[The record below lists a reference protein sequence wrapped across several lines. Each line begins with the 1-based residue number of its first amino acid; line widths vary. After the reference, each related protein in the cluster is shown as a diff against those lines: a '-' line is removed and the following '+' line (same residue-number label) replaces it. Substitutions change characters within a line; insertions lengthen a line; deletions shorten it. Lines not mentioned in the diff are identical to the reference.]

1 MRRVLDNDDLE
12 KMVAH
17 IERLKLSFDHEPEEH
32 NYTSA
37 VLILSDAI
45 LSVRR
50 KYKEVVQPIIDR
62 IRNHKLDEQSLE
74 QLVQMIDE
82 RGAQY
87 LMDLWQYQ
95 DEERVL
101 RLRRLSQR
109 FLELK
114 PKLEI
119 HDDLHLLKSWAQSA
133 VPEHAKAFGVKG
145 VGIATFQYLRI
156 LSGVDTVKPDV
167 HLQQAVKDAVM
178 RRCSDFDIIRLV
190 EATAR
195 RLGIPARKLEY
206 AIWEYY
212 SDKAGLTKKCA

>member
-1 MRRVLDNDDLE
+1 MPRVLDKDDVE

-17 IERLKLSFDHEPEEH
+17 VESLRLSFDHEPEER
-32 NYTSA
+32 NYTSS

-62 IRNHKLDEQSLE
+62 IRNHKLHERSLE
-74 QLVQMIDE
+74 QVVQIIDE

-95 DEERVL
+95 DEGRVL
-101 RLRRLSQR
+101 LLLSLSQR

-114 PKLEI
+114 AELKI
-119 HDDLHLLKSWAQSA
+119 HDDLHLLKSWAQKA
-133 VPEHAKAFGVKG
+133 VPEDSKAFGVKG

-178 RRCSDFDIIRLV
+178 RQYSDFDIITLV
-190 EATAR
+190 EATSR
-195 RLGIPARKLEY
+195 RIGVPARKLEY
-206 AIWEYY
+206 AIWKYY